1 MLDLPLVAIAVAP
14 LAYRAHDLGLLQTI
28 ASTPLG
34 LRWIACLAGVSLLY
48 GLHAFI
54 WHRPKAFTSLCARTP
69 LLSRAHPVEAF
80 AALEIVGKLWQAGC
94 LLALLG
100 LDGGL
105 AAAEHSLAASPLWVW
120 AVFALYVCAGQ
131 GLNMA
136 MYASI
141 GNAGVYYGWKLGRP
155 VPWCTAFPFNVG
167 LRHPQYVGVVLT
179 IFGGTTV
186 LMSEATVRAGLVQ
199 AALAWAGMYVVMSV
213 MEQWADANASAKK
226 AR

>member
-105 AAAEHSLAASPLWVW
+105 AAAEHTLAASPLWVW

-131 GLNMA
+131 SLNMA

-179 IFGGTTV
+179 LLGGLAV
-186 LMSEATVRAGLVQ
+186 LMSAELVANGLVPAGHSS
-199 AALAWAGMYVVMSV
+199 AASEHVTAVIDGLKT
-213 MEQWADANASAKK
+213 NPCIC
-226 AR
+226 